1 MAHFDA
7 AEAGGLRVSI
17 EHPEAEALL
26 RRFEPVVRSTK
37 GDKFFPMDV
46 EPYVRACSLWVQR
59 PGEEAVCVV
68 PEGKLDL
75 DRLPQQPLDEAG
87 AVHFLKFMDPHDIA
101 EPGSRT
107 GRFRMFGRRAAR
119 SFKESREAFRA
130 GRGRLARVGYFSRFV
145 DALYSITLLA
155 RGRVPGE
162 SAAAASVSY
171 ERIMA
176 EGEHYRYH
184 GRVTCENGWVVL
196 QYWLFYPFNDW
207 RSGFFG
213 ANDHEADWEKI
224 CVYLSESDGG
234 EVRPE
239 WVAYAAHNYA
249 GDNLRRRW
257 DDPEVE
263 KVGEHPVIYVGAG
276 SHASYYAPGEYLTE
290 LNIPL
295 PSPLARTANTVRGF
309 WKERLGQYAGEGGGG
324 PGYLH
329 IPFVDYAR
337 GDGLSIGAGGD
348 REWDPPRLMLDPP
361 PRWVSGYRGLW
372 GLYARDPFEGEDA
385 PAGPMYNRDKS
396 ANRVWYDPVGWAG
409 LDKVPPPDE
418 ALAAALDRRADLESR
433 CAALRIEI
441 SEKSRLL
448 KKLGVEVAALR
459 DRSHLDAPY
468 EEGARRLAEL
478 SGEVDRL
485 RARLAT
491 DETVSASLEEYAER
505 LQAGERDPARSHISR
520 AHRPASEAELRGS
533 RMAEAWAAA
542 SVSLMLISFVAIAL
556 FEREHLISMLVVSIA
571 LFAFVEAGFRGRL
584 VNLVSSVNIGLAV
597 VAALILIYEFFW
609 QLVVTTVLSV
619 GLYVLWDNL
628 RELRR

>member
-1 MAHFDA
+1 M
-7 AEAGGLRVSI
+7 I
-17 EHPEAEALL
+17 PERPDALL

-37 GDKFFPMDV
+37 GDKFYPMDV
-46 EPYVRACSLWVQR
+46 EPYVRASSLWVQR
-59 PGEEAVCVV
+59 SGEEAICVV
-68 PEGKLDL
+68 PQGKLDL
-75 DRLPQQPLDEAG
+75 ERLAQQPLDEAG
-87 AVHFLKFMDPHDIA
+87 AVHFLKFTDPRDLVR
-101 EPGSRT
+101 PGSRG
-107 GRFRMFGRRAAR
+107 GRFRVFGRRAAR
-119 SFKESREAFRA
+119 GFRESREAFRA
-130 GRGRLARVGYFSRFV
+130 GRGRLARVGYVSRFV

-176 EGEHYRYH
+176 EDEHYRYH
-184 GRVTCENGWVVL
+184 GRVVRQDGWLVL
-196 QYWLFYPFNDW
+196 QYWMFYPFNDW

-224 CVYLSESDGG
+224 FIYLSESEAG
-234 EVRPE
+234 VRPE
-239 WVAYAAHNYA
+239 WVAYAAHNYT

-263 KVGEHPVIYVGAG
+263 KVDEHPVIYVGAG

-295 PSPLARTANTVRGF
+295 PSRLARVADAVRGF
-309 WKERLGQYAGEGGGG
+309 WKERLGQYMGGGEEDG
-324 PGYLH
+324 GGGYLH

-337 GDGLSIGAGGD
+337 GDGISIGVGGE

-361 PRWVSGYRGLW
+361 PEWVSGYRGLW

-396 ANRVWYDPVGWAG
+396 VNRAWYDPVGWAG

-418 ALAAALDRRADLESR
+418 TLEAVLDRLADLEAR
-433 CAALRIEI
+433 CVALRTEI
-441 SEKSRLL
+441 DEKSRWL

-459 DRSHLDAPY
+459 GRSHLDAPH
-468 EEGARRLAEL
+468 EEGTKHLAEL
-478 SGEVDRL
+478 SREVDRL

-491 DETVSASLEEYAER
+491 DEAVSASLEEYAGR
-505 LQAGERDPARSHISR
+505 LRAGERDPARSHITR
-520 AHRPASEAELRGS
+520 AHVPASEDELRVS
-533 RMAEAWAAA
+533 RVAEAWAAA
-542 SVSLMLISFVAIAL
+542 SVSLMLISFVGIAL

-597 VAALILIYEFFW
+597 VAALILLYEFFW
-609 QLVVTTVLSV
+609 QIVVAAVLGV
-619 GLYVLWDNL
+619 GIYVLWDNL
-628 RELRR
+628 RELRLR